1 MKKLIVNADDFGL
14 HPLINAGIIKGYKEG
29 FITSTSL
36 MPSAPC
42 WQEAV
47 KLAQENPQL
56 GIGVHLTLVG
66 SVAPVL
72 PAAKVSSLLDEQ
84 GLFLPDY
91 VAFAKRFYSGS
102 VKRSELEAELRA
114 QIERA
119 LEAKIN
125 ITHIDS
131 HQHTHVLPGIN
142 ALVLKLCNEY
152 NIIRVRI
159 PREAYTFTGGF
170 HTGIGRMIG
179 RSGLSF
185 CAQLAAQR
193 ADSLGL
199 HHPQHFFG
207 MLAGGHLNAELVGNI
222 LRQLPDGVSELMT
235 HPGLDSVALGK
246 IFPWQYHWQ
255 EEMQAYLDS
264 GNKKLLE
271 QEHIQAAEREIWS
284 IADLPEESRAEY
296 LILRGR
302 IAAKKEQYENAILY
316 LQQAREAENLSRLL
330 RRELLLA
337 LERCYSETQQ
347 YKQAYEC
354 AAAQREL

>member
-1 MKKLIVNADDFGL
+1 M
-14 HPLINAGIIKGYKEG
+14 INAGIIKGYREG

-159 PREAYTFTGGF
+159 PKEAYTFTGGF

-199 HHPQHFFG
+199 KHPQHFFG

-235 HPGLDSVALGK
+235 HPGLDSAALGK

-271 QEHIQAAEREIWS
+271 QEHIQPVNFTA
-284 IADLPEESRAEY
+284 
-296 LILRGR
+296 
-302 IAAKKEQYENAILY
+302 
-316 LQQAREAENLSRLL
+316 
-330 RRELLLA
+330 
-337 LERCYSETQQ
+337 C
-347 YKQAYEC
+347 
-354 AAAQREL
+354 

>member
-102 VKRSELEAELRA
+102 IKRSELEAELRA

-125 ITHIDS
+125 ITHVDS

-159 PREAYTFTGGF
+159 PKEAYTFTGGF

-185 CAQLAAQR
+185 CAQMAAQR

-199 HHPQHFFG
+199 QHPQHFFG

-235 HPGLDSVALGK
+235 HPGLDSAALGK

-271 QEHIQAAEREIWS
+271 QEHIQPVIFTA
-284 IADLPEESRAEY
+284 
-296 LILRGR
+296 
-302 IAAKKEQYENAILY
+302 
-316 LQQAREAENLSRLL
+316 
-330 RRELLLA
+330 
-337 LERCYSETQQ
+337 C
-347 YKQAYEC
+347 
-354 AAAQREL
+354 